1 MTRRAP
7 EDVELALRLL
17 GHDNADGRSALDR
30 ATADGRVHALL
41 AERLTPLIGAAG
53 AQALLQRSVKL
64 TRAEY
69 PCFEGVVVAL
79 ERGDPPST
87 AIMELAEGLSKLE
100 PKAASEAS
108 AALLA
113 TVLGLLKSLIG
124 ERLVLQILRSTFRAI
139 EARGGE
145 ETEE

>member
-1 MTRRAP
+1 MTTRAP
-7 EDVELALRLL
+7 EDVELAIRLL
-17 GHDNADGRSALDR
+17 SHDDADGRSAVER

-41 AERLTPLIGAAG
+41 AERLAPLIGAAG
-53 AQALLQRSVKL
+53 AQALLQRSLKL
-64 TRAEY
+64 TRVEF

-79 ERGDPPST
+79 ERGEPPSA
-87 AIMELAEGLSKLE
+87 AITELAAALSKLD

-124 ERLVLQILRSTFRAI
+124 EQLVLQILRSSFPALS
-139 EARGGE
+139 AQ
-145 ETEE
+145 